1 MNVAYLLPQ
10 IPVVDVRD
18 GGPVRHALEG
28 RARALALRDD
38 CLAWFP
44 GPAAPLLP
52 MLDAVA
58 RRWLTG
64 SRSPYLAEITTI
76 AACLGFPGIWF
87 LNGSYQ
93 WGCTTLAREE
103 GGVPW
108 LARTLDWPFPG
119 LGRHAEVARL
129 RGPAGDFFSVSWPGY
144 VGALTAM
151 APGRFAAAV
160 NQAPLFR
167 RTSHRWLRPIDLA
180 ANAIG
185 TWRQRHIPPDQLL
198 RETFE
203 TCATFAE
210 ARRHLETAP
219 IARPVIYTLV
229 GCEARERCVIE
240 RTEEE
245 FATSMEATCA
255 ANDWMPRRAGWEGR
269 ISATKLFKC
278 TFEGAAE
285 ASRARRDALAGWR
298 DELARGDFAW
308 VTPPVL
314 NPYTRLA
321 VTMCAANGTLRMAG
335 YEIVDGAE
343 LPQPVTQVR
352 EITPELVAA

>member
-1 MNVAYLLPQ
+1 MHAISPLPS
-10 IPVVDVRD
+10 IPIVDVRD
-18 GGPVRHALEG
+18 GGPVRHAFEA

-38 CLAWFP
+38 CIAWLP
-44 GPAAPLLP
+44 RPAASLLP
-52 MLDAVA
+52 ALDSIA
-58 RRWLTG
+58 RRWLLR
-64 SRSPYLAEITTI
+64 SRSPYIGEIEAI
-76 AACLGFPGIWF
+76 AAGLGFPGIWF
-87 LNGSYQ
+87 LNASYQ

-119 LGRHAEVARL
+119 LGRGVEIARL
-129 RGPAGDFFSVSWPGY
+129 RGGAGEYFSVTWPGY

-160 NQAPLFR
+160 NQAPLLR
-167 RTSHRWLRPIDLA
+167 RTAHPWLRPLDLA

-185 TWRQRHIPPDQLL
+185 TWRLRHMPPDQLL

-203 TCATFAE
+203 TCATFAQ
-210 ARRHLETAP
+210 AQASLESVP

-229 GCEARERCVIE
+229 GCAPRERCVIE
-240 RTEEE
+240 RTEEG
-245 FATSMEATCA
+245 FVTNTEATCA
-255 ANDWMPRRAGWEGR
+255 SNDWLPRRAGWEGR

-278 TFEGAAE
+278 TFEEAAE
-285 ASRARRDALAGWR
+285 ASVVRRDTLSGWTQALSR
-298 DELARGDFAW
+298 PDFAW

-321 VTMCAANGTLRMAG
+321 ITVCPRAGLLRVGG
-335 YEIVDGAE
+335 YENVAGGD
-343 LPQPVTQVR
+343 LPQPVTQIR
-352 EITPELVAA
+352 EIASALEAA